1 MTKIKNIAVALST
14 IVLFAG
20 TSFAGTKS
28 NTPSLR
34 IVNDEPTTEAL
45 AVSYLGEDA
54 DYLYFKVSVKSG
66 SNKTVSFVVTDKS
79 EGELY
84 TTFFSTDKVQ
94 TLKIEKRENQELDF
108 NLKAGKKSYSRSFT
122 IMPTV
127 TLNKL

>member
-20 TSFAGTKS
+20 TSFAGTNS
-28 NTPSLR
+28 NNPSLR

-45 AVSYLGEDA
+45 VVSYMGEDA
-54 DYLYFKVSVKSG
+54 DYLYFKVSVKPG
-66 SNKTVSFVVTDKS
+66 SNKTVSFVVNDKS

-84 TTFFSTDKVQ
+84 ATFFSTDKVQ